1 MEVVVK
7 VPGVQVEVKGDKII
21 ISPATAAPSPSYSGM
36 SSLAQQIASVEADSR
51 PFGDH

>member
-1 MEVVVK
+1 MEIIVTVPDVK
-7 VPGVQVEVKGDKII
+7 VEIQGDKIVI
-21 ISPATAAPSPSYSGM
+21 ASANRPVANNSQL